1 MPPKYRLC
9 PKCKYRYERIKQ
21 KCPNCAAARPK
32 KRVPKHAQ
40 TLRDHTYED
49 YINISKQIHG
59 VEDESCCV
67 CRKPKA
73 EGRRHDRDHDHKTG
87 NPRGLACHLDNRSM
101 PHWLTAHRAQ
111 LIADYLKRVE
121 DFYGKNTKPK
131 ATEGQCAETQ
141 YQRSTSANT

>member
-1 MPPKYRLC
+1 MARAYVLC
-9 PKCKYRYERIKQ
+9 RCGARFERIKR
-21 KCPNCAAARPK
+21 KCPSCGKTRAKR
-32 KRVPKHAQ
+32 RVPKHAR
-40 TLRDHTYED
+40 TLRDDTYED
-49 YINISKQIHG
+49 YVVVSKEIHG
-59 VEDESCCV
+59 NGDESCDV

-121 DFYGKNTKPK
+121 DYYGNNTKP
-131 ATEGQCAETQ
+131 EGLHGNQEEGL
-141 YQRSTSANT
+141 NPG